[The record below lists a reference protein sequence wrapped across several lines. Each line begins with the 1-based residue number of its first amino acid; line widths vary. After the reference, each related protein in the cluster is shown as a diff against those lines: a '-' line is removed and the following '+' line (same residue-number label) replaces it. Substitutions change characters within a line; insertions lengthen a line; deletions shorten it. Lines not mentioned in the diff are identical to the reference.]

1 MHNDRKV
8 VPKAEAESAATAAI
22 NNGHSKSSSNKESLE
37 SLVFSERSKLAKNK
51 FLGVKEKKTQPRHI
65 NLK

>member
-8 VPKAEAESAATAAI
+8 VPAAAAAAATAI
-22 NNGHSKSSSNKESLE
+22 NNGHSKNSSNEESLV

-51 FLGVKEKKTQPRHI
+51 FHGVKEKKSQLRHF